1 MNVEERAKKIRL
13 LVLDVDG
20 VLTDGGLYYDG
31 SGQVSKR
38 FHVQDGLGIRLA
50 QRAGIEVAIITGLD
64 SVAVATR
71 AKDLRISQYYAG
83 IKDKI
88 PVLKKICAE
97 LKIGLEQT
105 AYVGDDWV
113 DAGVMYMVGL
123 SVAVANA
130 GEKIKSVACMQ
141 TKKKGGNGAVRE
153 VIEFILQS
161 KGQLDEIW
169 QSFVQVGEN
178 LCVK

>member
-88 PVLKKICAE
+88 SVLKKICAE

-113 DAGVMYMVGL
+113 DAGVMYML
-123 SVAVANA
+123 
-130 GEKIKSVACMQ
+130 EKKLNPLPVCKL
-141 TKKKGGNGAVRE
+141 KKKAVTER
-153 VIEFILQS
+153 
-161 KGQLDEIW
+161 
-169 QSFVQVGEN
+169 
-178 LCVK
+178 CVKLLNSFCNQRGSLTKFGSRSCKSERICA